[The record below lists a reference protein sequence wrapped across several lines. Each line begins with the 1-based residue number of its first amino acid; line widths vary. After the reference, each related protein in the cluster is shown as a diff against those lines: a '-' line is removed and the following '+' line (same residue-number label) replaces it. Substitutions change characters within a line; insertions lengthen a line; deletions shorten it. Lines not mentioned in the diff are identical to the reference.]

1 MLPCLVPLRFL
12 LHILPFL
19 LKKILISSF
28 CLRVYAHKNAYIPQ
42 LACGRQDNLEFV
54 LFSHHVGPR
63 SQIRSPA
70 CTASAL
76 PTEPFHSVVFE
87 SCKIQKWFVAH
98 RLTKAGSGWTVLFA
112 ILVHHLDIQPV
123 ALSSLTLVFMLK
135 ISALLISNSDSD
147 LLTSVMEDVIWN
159 LPAEYL
165 CINGCVTSGV
175 KSCWL
180 YVEHLTSM
188 HNGNGRLLQ
197 PGLWGWSDSVGPW
210 RTLLCNCFISADSV
224 PVWCLTFFFLSSSCV
239 FVLR

>member
-1 MLPCLVPLRFL
+1 MICSSSAYKSGLRMDCAVC
-12 LHILPFL
+12 H
-19 LKKILISSF
+19 
-28 CLRVYAHKNAYIPQ
+28 
-42 LACGRQDNLEFV
+42 
-54 LFSHHVGPR
+54 FSAPSGY
-63 SQIRSPA
+63 
-70 CTASAL
+70 T
-76 PTEPFHSVVFE
+76 
-87 SCKIQKWFVAH
+87 
-98 RLTKAGSGWTVLFA
+98 AGSFRFA
-112 ILVHHLDIQPV
+112 YSV
-123 ALSSLTLVFMLK
+123 VFMLK

-147 LLTSVMEDVIWN
+147 LLSSVMEDVIWN